1 MSSNLPNFFKGLQ
14 IMGFGMVGIF
24 IVLSLIFVAIK
35 VLIKLFLS
43 EPKK

>member
-1 MSSNLPNFFKGLQ
+1 MSSNLPNFLTGLK

-24 IVLSLIFVAIK
+24 VVLSLIFVAIK
-35 VLIKLFLS
+35 VLIKLFPA